1 MQMMQ
6 PYAERFSGILA
17 EFGYP
22 PCLGKIMVN
31 NPSWCQS
38 VSEFKQT
45 VGSWYKN
52 PTPDHMMNLAI
63 FMDAKSVSGDEA
75 LLKEVRTHLS
85 G

>member
-45 VGSWYKN
+45 VGSWYK
-52 PTPDHMMNLAI
+52 TPRLI
-63 FMDAKSVSGDEA
+63 I
-75 LLKEVRTHLS
+75 
-85 G
+85 